1 MVASVPIHTPARLD
15 GDPVDRVRA
24 ALAGAPDLDR
34 LAELHRTLADPTR
47 LRILFALCQ
56 EELCVGDLAAL
67 LHASPSAVSHQLRT
81 LRQGRILRARRDGR
95 RIYYRLDDEHVGALF
110 RAGLAHVA
118 HGDGDD
124 APRGA
129 RAGGEDT

>member
-1 MVASVPIHTPARLD
+1 MLASVPIHTPDRFD
-15 GDPVDRVRA
+15 VDRVARVRV

-34 LAELHRTLADPTR
+34 LAELHRTLADATR
-47 LRILFALCQ
+47 IRILFALCQ
-56 EELCVGDLAAL
+56 EELCVGDLAVL
-67 LHASPSAVSHQLRT
+67 LDASPSAVSHQLRT
-81 LRQGRILRARRDGR
+81 LRQVRIVRARRDGR

-110 RAGLAHVA
+110 REGLAHVA